1 MKQVWS
7 KNNTEG
13 EIVMCCK
20 MLSYI
25 FSLSLQIAASGILV
39 VNYWRELNVL
49 KLAYSNLE
57 TEDDFGDIDIGE
69 ENYLGEEKH
78 KILINRFAFIELLL
92 GYILSIWGEVEN
104 KNKNMVALIV
114 IILAIIIGGITLFVT
129 RKYAYQ

>member
-1 MKQVWS
+1 M
-7 KNNTEG
+7 
-13 EIVMCCK
+13 
-20 MLSYI
+20 
-25 FSLSLQIAASGILV
+25 
-39 VNYWRELNVL
+39 L

-69 ENYLGEEKH
+69 KNYLGEEKH

-129 RKYAYQ
+129 RKYAYKD